1 MQAYPKLHNIAP
13 HVWGPH
19 AWKFMH
25 AVALTYP
32 EQPSQEEQQAAFQ
45 FFSSL
50 QYLLPCEAC
59 KLNYVKELKMFPL
72 QDALVSKQKLNE
84 WLTELHNSVN
94 ERLKK
99 TIMTTEQVLQYVF
112 EKKDEHSSNTN
123 PQTTSA
129 DNTVTATPDNN
140 NNNNN
145 NTWGIAATCIAGG
158 LLVAV
163 VVLVTLHQK
172 QKKVSRK

>member
-1 MQAYPKLHNIAP
+1 MPPYPKLNNIAP

-19 AWKFMH
+19 AWRFMH

-32 EQPSQEEQQAAFQ
+32 EQPSKEEQQAAFN

-50 QYLLPCEAC
+50 QYLLPCESC
-59 KLNYVKELKMFPL
+59 KLNYVKELKMFPIEE
-72 QDALVSKQKLNE
+72 ALTSKQKMNE
-84 WLTELHNSVN
+84 WLAAVHNSVN

-99 TIMTTEQVLQYVF
+99 PVMSTEQILQYVF
-112 EKKDEHSSNTN
+112 ENTSS
-123 PQTTSA
+123 PA
-129 DNTVTATPDNN
+129 PTATTPTPSPSSSSDNS
-140 NNNNN
+140 NNN

-158 LLVAV
+158 LLVV
-163 VVLVTLHQK
+163 VIVFITLYQK